1 MTYLRSFGAVVMCV
15 VVAVSAACSS
25 AGGSS
30 SGSSSGSSGSSGGGS
45 SGSSGADAGGT
56 GTDAGSLASVAPV
69 DVTFAG
75 SCPAATP
82 CGGAVVGTWDYTGV
96 CVDDPMAALK
106 QQCPTVVIDSQKGT
120 VKGRVAFGATT
131 VKRTSTFAYT
141 ASITLPAA
149 CSFGRCA
156 ELQQTLA
163 QSFKTASCKAA
174 GGGCACDLGTGSESN
189 QEDAYTVDGSTIDIA
204 DGSSYDFCVAGS
216 SLSYR
221 PRGKADDAPGAY
233 TMTKR

>member
-1 MTYLRSFGAVVMCV
+1 MTYSRSFGAVVMCA
-15 VVAVSAACSS
+15 VVALSAACTVN
-25 AGGSS
+25 
-30 SGSSSGSSGSSGGGS
+30 SSGGGS
-45 SGSSGADAGGT
+45 SGSSSGASSSGGSSSGGT
-56 GTDAGSLASVAPV
+56 LPDVAPV

-96 CVDDPMAALK
+96 CVDDPLAALT
-106 QQCPTVVIDSQKGT
+106 QQCPTATVESQKGT

-149 CSFGRCA
+149 CSFGQCA
-156 ELQQTLA
+156 ELQRTLA
-163 QSFKTASCKAA
+163 KTFKTASCKAA

-189 QEDAYTVDGSTIDIA
+189 QEDAYTVERNTINIA

-216 SLSYR
+216 SLSYT
-221 PRGKADDAPGAY
+221 PKGKADDAPGAY
-233 TMTKR
+233 TLTKR